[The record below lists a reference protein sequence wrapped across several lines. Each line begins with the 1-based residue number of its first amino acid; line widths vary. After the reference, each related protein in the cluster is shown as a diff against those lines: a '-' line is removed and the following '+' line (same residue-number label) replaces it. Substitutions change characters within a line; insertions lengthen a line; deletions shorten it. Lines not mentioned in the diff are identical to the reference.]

1 MCKIKTLLILNIFLI
16 SLNVFAQSDIEL
28 DDFTLAQTAQ
38 AEIDL
43 QSYELVKEEL
53 LSGSFSDSSLS
64 VNIDKN
70 LLIKVLGASAAA
82 IVFFQNDQEIMD
94 FVQDNQNDVT
104 HVVSNIG
111 EALAHPEYIAVG
123 SYLLGVVLKDGK
135 IKTMSM
141 VMAKTAVI
149 SGLITQAIKM
159 SVGRERP
166 NQHHGPYE
174 FHGASYPNEH
184 VSFPSGHTT
193 SAFAM
198 ATVIAETYKGE
209 SKMIPILAYSAA
221 VVAGWSRVHDEAHW
235 ASDVVIGALIGHLTA
250 KYIMRK
256 FDQTDDGTRNRN
268 SSIQIIPIAGFD
280 FMGVNVHITER
291 REVEVLDPYLF

>member
-1 MCKIKTLLILNIFLI
+1 MCEIKILFLI
-16 SLNVFAQSDIEL
+16 NILCFSVNIFAQSIEL
-28 DDFTLAQTAQ
+28 DDFTLPHSVQS
-38 AEIDL
+38 EIDL

-94 FVQDNQNDVT
+94 FVQDNQSRVT
-104 HVVSNIG
+104 HVVANIG
-111 EALAHPEYIAVG
+111 ESLAHPEYYAVG

-135 IKTMSM
+135 IKSMSL

-159 SVGRERP
+159 TVGRERP
-166 NQHHGPYE
+166 NEHNGPYA
-174 FHGASYPNEH
+174 FHGASFPNEH

-209 SKMIPILAYSAA
+209 SKIIPVLAYSAA
-221 VVAGWSRVHDEAHW
+221 AIAGWSRVHDEAHW

-250 KYIMRK
+250 KFFMRNK
-256 FDQTDDGTRNRN
+256 DENEVNYRN
-268 SSIQIIPIAGFD
+268 SSIHIVPIAGFD
-280 FMGVNVHITER
+280 FMGVTVQVTER
-291 REVEVLDPYLF
+291 RRVETLDPYLF